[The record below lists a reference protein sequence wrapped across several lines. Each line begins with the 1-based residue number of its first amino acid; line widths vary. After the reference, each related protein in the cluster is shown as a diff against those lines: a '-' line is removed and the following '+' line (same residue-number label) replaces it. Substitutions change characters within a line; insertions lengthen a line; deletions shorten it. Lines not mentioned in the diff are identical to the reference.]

1 MANGIRKYK
10 DMLIM
15 EIINPLMENK
25 GFTLKRPEANFW
37 QWEIWIDEVYQ
48 YVQLHD
54 TNGCIYLVIGRGEK
68 HWPGEM
74 LLPYMDNPRT
84 NREQWRYGLFE
95 KDGIGK
101 EALFQDIF
109 ADCHDILEKY
119 CDTILQECVE
129 EMKNSVPNHHHFLR
143 FQQEYD
149 ALSSEYYEKLAMGDQ
164 NAVEALESVKQYM
177 EPLRGKPVAEVETE
191 LLGLA
196 AAYEKKILEEYGGE
210 KGVREEMDSSYICK
224 VGKTKRV
231 LNILVSIFGVWEKW
245 DLWKAF
251 IYSINQ
257 LQNR

>member
-10 DMLIM
+10 DMLVM
-15 EIINPLMENK
+15 EMINPLMENK
-25 GFTLKRPEANFW
+25 GFILKRPEANFW

-54 TNGCIYLVIGRGEK
+54 TKGCIYLVIGRGEK

-95 KDGIGK
+95 KDGAGK

-119 CDTILQECVE
+119 CDTILRECVE

-149 ALSSEYYEKLAMGDQ
+149 ALSAEYYEKLSMGDK
-164 NAVEALESVKQYM
+164 NAMEALESVQQYM

-224 VGKTKRV
+224 VGKKDDS
-231 LNILVSIFGVWEKW
+231 LNILLYIFGTWEREEYW
-245 DLWKAF
+245 DTVKRKIARL
-251 IYSINQ
+251 
-257 LQNR
+257 R